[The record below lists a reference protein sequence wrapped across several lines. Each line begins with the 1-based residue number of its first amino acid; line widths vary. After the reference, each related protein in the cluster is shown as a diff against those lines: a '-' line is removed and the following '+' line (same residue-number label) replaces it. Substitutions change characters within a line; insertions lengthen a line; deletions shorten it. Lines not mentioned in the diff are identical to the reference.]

1 MVMTF
6 PKIIDAT
13 EAVEAAEAVET
24 FFKKNVRCDFSHRQC
39 LLYMGGV
46 TIAKAFFKKIWEV

>member
-1 MVMTF
+1 MTF

-24 FFKKNVRCDFSHRQC
+24 FFKK
-39 LLYMGGV
+39 MGGV
-46 TIAKAFFKKIWEV
+46 TIVTDNAFCIWEV